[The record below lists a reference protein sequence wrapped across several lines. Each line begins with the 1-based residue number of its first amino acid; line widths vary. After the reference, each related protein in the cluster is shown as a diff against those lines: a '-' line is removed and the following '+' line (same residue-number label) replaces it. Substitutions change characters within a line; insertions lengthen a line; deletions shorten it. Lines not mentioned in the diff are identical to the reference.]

1 MQRKKLFSRK
11 PSPVLDLAALRK
23 VAKGPASV
31 PVADRVYLWALYVN
45 GNEEEFGAVEVEKV
59 RRGVWVLKKWS
70 VGRSLDALADT
81 LGITNRNNATQQQAE
96 RLNLF
101 EVKNDV
107 PAALETSKKL
117 TVASGCTVYL
127 VRGTI

>member
-1 MQRKKLFSRK
+1 MQRKRLFSRK
-11 PSPVLDLAALRK
+11 PSPVLELARLRK
-23 VAKGPASV
+23 AAKGPASV
-31 PVADRVYLWALYVN
+31 PADDRVYLWALYVN
-45 GNEEEFGAVEVEKV
+45 GNEEEFGAVDVEKA

-81 LGITNRNNATQQQAE
+81 LGISNRNNATQHAAE

-107 PAALETSKKL
+107 PVALDTAKKL
-117 TVASGCTVYL
+117 AVAPGSTVYL
-127 VRGTI
+127 VRGSL